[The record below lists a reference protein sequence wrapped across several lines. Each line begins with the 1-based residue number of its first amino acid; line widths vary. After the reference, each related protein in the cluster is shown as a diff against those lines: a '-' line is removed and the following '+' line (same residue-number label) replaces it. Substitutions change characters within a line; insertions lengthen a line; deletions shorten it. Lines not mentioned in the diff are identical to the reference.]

1 MLPFVDRGRVG
12 WMALGGIGGGLA
24 GTYVVA
30 YLVKRLDTAGLVV
43 PVGLVGVV
51 ILLAVWLWVRGV
63 PNRRVYQIGVWCAAI
78 TLFATALGLVNVYSE
93 WFLGGSVRSST
104 IMVANSATVGAALG
118 VLIGIVDTDRTRQY
132 DRVRTQRER
141 IETLNER
148 LTVLNR
154 VLRHDIRNDVN
165 LIEGYARMA
174 ANDRH
179 PTDDSLAMIKEK
191 AREIEAVSHRARE
204 IEKLINADVAD
215 ETIDLAALVREEVAE
230 LQGGYPDAMDITLE
244 LPDEAVVSG
253 NALLGSAIDNL
264 LENAVEH
271 TDSSPVELD
280 VSMTQT
286 GDGVALTV
294 ADNGPGVPE
303 REQDL
308 LEQGE
313 ESALQHSDGM
323 GLWLVNWSGDEFDGT
338 LDIETR
344 PDEGTAVRLWIPA
357 PKTGGPEPTATDWRV
372 PTPDRPTQ

>member
-1 MLPFVDRGRVG
+1 
-12 WMALGGIGGGLA
+12 
-24 GTYVVA
+24 
-30 YLVKRLDTAGLVV
+30 
-43 PVGLVGVV
+43 
-51 ILLAVWLWVRGV
+51 
-63 PNRRVYQIGVWCAAI
+63 
-78 TLFATALGLVNVYSE
+78 
-93 WFLGGSVRSST
+93 
-104 IMVANSATVGAALG
+104 MVANSATVGAALG

-323 GLWLVNWSGDEFDGT
+323 GLWLVNWIVDEFDGT